1 MKSGKIINE
10 DSDIKGILEN
20 AKTIAILGLSPE
32 SERASNEVA
41 RYLKDQGYS
50 IIPVRPGQ
58 EEILGQ
64 RAYATLDDIKEHVD
78 IVDVFRNPEQV
89 LPHAHEAIRIK
100 PKIFWMQLGIENQKA
115 ASLLV
120 KAGID
125 VVMNKC
131 IKIEHDRLCKKNI
144 LSTKTS

>member
-1 MKSGKIINE
+1 MKQGKIIKE
-10 DSDIKGILEN
+10 DDDIKELLEN
-20 AKTIAILGLSPE
+20 ARTIAILGLSPKPD
-32 SERASNEVA
+32 RDSNKVA
-41 RYLKDQGYS
+41 KYLKDNGYS

-58 EEILGQ
+58 KEILGQ
-64 RAYATLDDIKEHVD
+64 SAHATLDDIKEEVD

-89 LPHAHEAIRIK
+89 LPHAHEALEIQ
-100 PKIFWMQLGIENQKA
+100 PKVFWMQLGIENQEA

-131 IKIEHDRLCKKNI
+131 IKIEHDRLCKKHI
-144 LSTKTS
+144 V

>member
-1 MKSGKIINE
+1 MRSGKIINE
-10 DSDIKGILEN
+10 DSDIKDMLEN
-20 AKTIAILGLSPE
+20 AKTIAILGLSPKP
-32 SERASNEVA
+32 ERDSNRVA
-41 RYLKDQGYS
+41 RYLKDHGYK

-64 RAYATLDDIKEHVD
+64 SAFAALDDIKENVD
-78 IVDVFRNPEQV
+78 IVDVFRNPEQI
-89 LPHAHEAIRIK
+89 LLHAHEAIRMQ
-100 PKIFWMQLGIENQKA
+100 PKVFWMQLGIENQEA

-144 LSTKTS
+144 L

>member
-1 MKSGKIINE
+1 MKPGKIITE
-10 DSDIKGILEN
+10 DSDIKDILEN
-20 AKTIAILGLSPE
+20 AKTIAILGLSPKPD
-32 SERASNEVA
+32 RASNEVA
-41 RYLKDQGYS
+41 RYLKDHGYR

-58 EEILGQ
+58 KEILGQ
-64 RAYATLDDIKEHVD
+64 NVYATLDDIKKDVD

-89 LPHAHEAIRIK
+89 LPHAHEAIQMQ
-100 PKIFWMQLGIENQKA
+100 PKVFWMQLGIENHEA

-131 IKIEHDRLCKKNI
+131 IKIEHDRLCKKQFV
-144 LSTKTS
+144 